1 MFARLVFTQRAKNE
15 RFVGMFANKLAC
27 TSLVRRLF
35 LKHVSWDEKV
45 SPVKINAKYADE
57 LGRLQDFIESAK
69 AGVGVANF
77 LEESNVVRC
86 GVAEAQKTRRACI
99 VVCDESITSLTRR
112 IQEKMRVPGIA
123 HSPRVVAIS
132 SILPECSPSEQ
143 VAVVLTRVEKLP
155 DQAIQELKELAC
167 DSTLSKKYKVV
178 AAVSRDCKDKALVAQ
193 KVLNLNNHQKFYQ
206 I

>member
-1 MFARLVFTQRAKNE
+1 M
-15 RFVGMFANKLAC
+15 
-27 TSLVRRLF
+27 
-35 LKHVSWDEKV
+35 

-77 LEESNVVRC
+77 LGESNVVRC

-123 HSPRVVAIS
+123 HLGWYLSRLLS
-132 SILPECSPSEQ
+132 KSPS
-143 VAVVLTRVEKLP
+143 
-155 DQAIQELKELAC
+155 
-167 DSTLSKKYKVV
+167 
-178 AAVSRDCKDKALVAQ
+178 
-193 KVLNLNNHQKFYQ
+193 F
-206 I
+206 